1 MKDFE
6 IVSLNPNNINNY
18 DIFCLKSR
26 YKSSGYQEK
35 LQWVKNGFKDGL
47 VLKIL
52 YVNEGK
58 KKLVSRG
65 MIEYIPGERSWRGIS
80 ADGYMVIH
88 CLWVVGKHKG
98 KGYATKLVQH
108 CIKDAEN
115 MNGVAIVTSKRHWLV
130 KNKLF
135 KKLGFIK
142 VDDYPP
148 HFELFAKLNIDRS
161 KYPRFNRNHEKSL
174 KTVSDGLG
182 VYRSPQCPYTYNM
195 VNHVKD
201 FAKNNGI
208 PVQMVYIT
216 NKEQAQKG
224 FHPYGTFYITY
235 NNKIVT
241 YESIPGIFHSNLE
254 EIKNK

>member
-1 MKDFE
+1 MKDYE
-6 IVSLNPNNINNY
+6 IITLNQNNIDNY

-26 YKSSGYQEK
+26 YKSPSYQEK

-58 KKLVSRG
+58 KELTSRG
-65 MIEYIPGERSWRGIS
+65 MIEYIPGENNWRGIT

-98 KGYATKLVQH
+98 KGYASKLVQD
-108 CIKDAEN
+108 CLNDAEE
-115 MNGVAIVTSKRHWLV
+115 MNGVAVVTSKRHWIV

-135 KKLGFIK
+135 IKMGFTK

-148 HFELFAKLNIDRS
+148 HFELFTKCNFDTKNIP
-161 KYPRFNRNHEKSL
+161 KFNKNHKSSL
-174 KTVSDGLG
+174 KTVSEGLG

-195 VNHVKD
+195 ENHVKNY
-201 FAKNNGI
+201 AENNEI
-208 PVQMVYIT
+208 PIEMVSIE
-216 NKEQAQKG
+216 NKDQAQRG
-224 FHPYGTFYITY
+224 YHPYGTFYITY
-235 NNKIVT
+235 HTKTVT
-241 YESIPGIFHSNLE
+241 YESIPKIFQSNLE
-254 EIKNK
+254 EIKKK